1 MFRLFQLSN
10 DSFHFLLTWLDLV
23 CLCKLDI
30 AIGNAYERSLW
41 LHSLRTMDSKAVDEY
56 EHIHD
61 SIRWLI
67 SRGASATRIRI
78 RGTSH
83 ARDRITDQTFAG
95 LRMYSTSKTDTDDRN
110 YNLNNVGAG
119 TLKSH
124 STVRDRLRNRDITT
138 QRSTCAS
145 VKLQDC
151 RDLVSINLSYC
162 DRISDIGISTLAVC
176 CPLLISID
184 LSNCHRISNIG
195 VSAIAE
201 GCHHLTSINL
211 SNCCRISD
219 IGVSA
224 LAQGCPLLTS
234 IGLSGCHSISVIGL
248 SALAEGCPSLTSI
261 DLRGRSS
268 LSDIGVSALAEG
280 CHHLTSIDFSY
291 GPGVSVAF
299 FSTFRLTYPHLNA

>member
-95 LRMYSTSKTDTDDRN
+95 LRIYSTSKTDTDDRN

-184 LSNCHRISNIG
+184 LTRCSSISDVG
-195 VSAIAE
+195 VSVLAV
-201 GCHHLTSINL
+201 GCRQLTSISF
-211 SNCCRISD
+211 SNCSRISDIGLSLLAEWCHDLTSIEFNGCGGISD

-234 IGLSGCHSISVIGL
+234 IGLSG
-248 SALAEGCPSLTSI
+248 
-261 DLRGRSS
+261 
-268 LSDIGVSALAEG
+268 
-280 CHHLTSIDFSY
+280 
-291 GPGVSVAF
+291 
-299 FSTFRLTYPHLNA
+299 